1 MTSSVPFTRFSSP
14 IGTISIY
21 GSSVGISRVSLDEP
35 TNELEPS
42 GPLSSF
48 LLEAR
53 RQFLEFLESDRKAF
67 DLSLDWESVYN
78 FQRDVLQ
85 LTSIIPFGEV
95 RTYGQLAAL
104 LHKPRAARAVGA
116 ALAKNPMPIIIPCH
130 RVVSSKGHLTGY
142 LGSKGITTKQW
153 LLEREGHRIVGQKL
167 G

>member
-95 RTYGQLAAL
+95 WTYGQLAAL

-153 LLEREGHRIVGQKL
+153 LLEREGHRIVGQEL

>member
-1 MTSSVPFTRFSSP
+1 MTSSVSFTRFSSP
-14 IGTISIY
+14 IGSISIY

-42 GPLSSF
+42 EPLSSF

-85 LTSIIPFGEV
+85 LTSTIPFGEV
-95 RTYGQLAAL
+95 RTYGQIAAL
-104 LHKPRAARAVGA
+104 LQKPRAARAVGA
-116 ALAKNPMPIIIPCH
+116 ALARNPMPIIIPCH

-142 LGSKGITTKQW
+142 LGSKGITTKQR